1 MRRPIGWQA
10 GSGVASA
17 PTRVLADVLMS
28 RIDELRSRITGA
40 LGADVVDVQD
50 DSEKHRGHA
59 GARGGAGHYT
69 VVVVAS
75 RFGGMG
81 RVDRHRAVYDA
92 VGDMIPGEVHA
103 LAVRAYTPEE
113 WQRASAPH

>member
-10 GSGVASA
+10 GSGVAGA
-17 PTRVLADVLMS
+17 PTRVLADLRMS
-28 RIDELRSRITGA
+28 RIDELQRRIAGA
-40 LGADVVDVQD
+40 LGADVVEVQD
-50 DSEKHRGHA
+50 DSAKHRGHA

-75 RFGGMG
+75 RFDGMG

-92 VGDMIPGEVHA
+92 VGDMIPHQVHA

-113 WQRASAPH
+113 WQRARASQ

>member
-10 GSGVASA
+10 GSAVAGA

-40 LGADVVDVQD
+40 LGADVVEVAD
-50 DSEKHRGHA
+50 DSAKHRGHA
-59 GARGGAGHYT
+59 GARGGAGHYA
-69 VVVVAS
+69 VVVVSS
-75 RFGGMG
+75 RFAGMS

-103 LAVRAYTPEE
+103 LQVRAFTPEE
-113 WQRASAPH
+113 WHQAGPSH